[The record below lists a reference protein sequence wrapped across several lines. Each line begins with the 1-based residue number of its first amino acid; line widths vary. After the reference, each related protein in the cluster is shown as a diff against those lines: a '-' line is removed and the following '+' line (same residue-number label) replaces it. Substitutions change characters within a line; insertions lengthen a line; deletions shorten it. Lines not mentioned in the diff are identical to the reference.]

1 MYVNRTETIKLI
13 KSKDPLFKIIDDLA
27 FKSKNVYNSALYI
40 CKQQYF
46 STKNIISYTNLEKL
60 HKTSYTQDYKALP
73 AQTVQQIIKTT
84 QEMMQSFYQASK
96 EYTVNPNKFKARPRL
111 PRYKHKT
118 KGRYTLIF
126 TNQQAKYKIINSQ
139 GYISFPKAAN
149 IPDIKT
155 RLDLKPETDIFC
167 FTDKPLCQVRIVPLL
182 NSYRIDVIYNKEI
195 NTQSSQN
202 TDSSKIHGFLSI
214 DLGINNFLAIVTYK
228 PQNNESIILNGK
240 GIKYYNKYFNKK
252 LSTMKS
258 HLKSTTDNDSSKS
271 ISALYEKRNRVY
283 KDFYHKASRFIVD
296 YCLDNNI
303 NYIVVGY
310 NKDWKTNSQ
319 LSKKVNQTFI
329 QLGYSTFISMLR
341 YKCKESDIHLI
352 LQEESYTSGTSFL
365 DKETPDKQN
374 YNKSRRVH
382 RGLFRH
388 NNQDFKTSYINADI
402 NAAYQILVK
411 ATNSTLYYRK
421 DIITQSSIEPTVIN
435 LDTFKIKTKSSN
447 RNKYTLKQEK
457 VS

>member
-1 MYVNRTETIKLI
+1 
-13 KSKDPLFKIIDDLA
+13 
-27 FKSKNVYNSALYI
+27 
-40 CKQQYF
+40 
-46 STKNIISYTNLEKL
+46 
-60 HKTSYTQDYKALP
+60 
-73 AQTVQQIIKTT
+73 
-84 QEMMQSFYQASK
+84 
-96 EYTVNPNKFKARPRL
+96 
-111 PRYKHKT
+111 
-118 KGRYTLIF
+118 
-126 TNQQAKYKIINSQ
+126 
-139 GYISFPKAAN
+139 
-149 IPDIKT
+149 
-155 RLDLKPETDIFC
+155 
-167 FTDKPLCQVRIVPLL
+167 
-182 NSYRIDVIYNKEI
+182 VIYNKEI